1 MLIRMLNNGTKVIFF
16 FNANEEPPSGLTIT
30 SGAFVMASTNGIGW
44 LNEAVLTLP
53 LAVFGKDASI
63 LFVLFMTIFKTSV

>member
-1 MLIRMLNNGTKVIFF
+1 MLNNGTKVIFV
-16 FNANEEPPSGLTIT
+16 FNANEEPPGLTIT

-44 LNEAVLTLP
+44 LNEVVLTLP